1 MGAQNNA
8 LWNTLLYLLTYFVIF
23 QLKVGDKQ
31 LICCEWNDSRIC
43 NEARGSY
50 YTYGYNACMLI
61 HGTCLKYC
69 DVKPTTTL
77 TPPETTSTATI
88 PAALNI

>member
-1 MGAQNNA
+1 ME
-8 LWNTLLYLLTYFVIF
+8 YSVVFITYFVIF

-50 YTYGYNACMLI
+50 IRTDTMPV
-61 HGTCLKYC
+61 CLYK
-69 DVKPTTTL
+69 VL
-77 TPPETTSTATI
+77 VRNTAT
-88 PAALNI
+88 